1 MPTPRQLGTPNNFL
15 TSVAL
20 SYTATLPDP
29 DIYVA
34 DKVFPVVGVDLPQ
47 GKYKTFPR
55 AMFLQNNVGPRPR
68 DGYPRQ
74 VDYQESEDAYST
86 TVRSLEAVIRWDE
99 RPNYVG
105 PPSGSPEAVKVRLLQ
120 QQHLIDRDQRW
131 ASAYFKT
138 GVWGRDLT
146 GVATSGAVDAT
157 HFLQWDNA
165 NSDPISLL
173 MTESFGVGQKVGGAY
188 RPRTLVLGVNS
199 FIRLANHPLLLG
211 RLGVNN
217 TRMLDRTGLA
227 TLLGV
232 DKVLVPQG
240 TVNTGPERETIAA
253 TESAAAWSWIVG
265 ANDALLTYAAPMPA
279 QDAPSGGY
287 TFAWRG
293 LLGADAFN
301 PLAAVTQGRDDRAK
315 LDWYQLD
322 TAYDYKV
329 VAPELGVFFSGAVAG

>member
-20 SYTATLPDP
+20 SYVATLPDP
-29 DIYVA
+29 DIYIA
-34 DKVFPVVGVDLPQ
+34 DKVFPMVPVELPQ

-68 DGYPRQ
+68 EGYPRQ
-74 VDYQESEDAYST
+74 VDYQESEDSYST
-86 TVRSLEAVIRWDE
+86 TVRSLEAVVRWDE
-99 RPNYVG
+99 RPTYIG
-105 PPSGSPEAVKVRLLQ
+105 PPSSSPEAVKVRLLQ

-131 ASAYFKT
+131 TAAYFRT
-138 GVWGRDLT
+138 GVWSRDLT
-146 GVATSGAVDAT
+146 GVASAPSTGQ
-157 HFLQWDNA
+157 FLQWDNA
-165 NSDPISLL
+165 NSDPITLL

-188 RPRTLVLGVNS
+188 RPRTLVLGVNA
-199 FIRLANHPLLLG
+199 FIRLANHTGLLA
-211 RLGVNN
+211 RLGVNGV
-217 TRMLDRTGLA
+217 RMLDRSGLA

-232 DKVLVPQG
+232 DRVLVPQG
-240 TVNTGPERETIAA
+240 TVNTGTERETIAA
-253 TESAAAWSWIVG
+253 TESNAAYSWIVG
-265 ANDALLTYAAPMPA
+265 ANDALLVYSSPTPAA
-279 QDAPSGGY
+279 DAPSGGY

-329 VAPELGVFFSGAVAG
+329 VAPELGVFFSGAVSG